1 MASFFNK
8 KFSLTIQIYYC
19 IIVLNWIACLE
30 GDYMS
35 EYITTNIRLP
45 RELLKALKHK
55 AVEENKSVS
64 QLVREAV
71 FKLVAHKDNKVWP
84 VEKDPLHKIVAIAK
98 SGIKDGSERHDLYL
112 YRKK

>member
-1 MASFFNK
+1 MP
-8 KFSLTIQIYYC
+8 
-19 IIVLNWIACLE
+19 
-30 GDYMS
+30 

-71 FKLVAHKDNKVWP
+71 FKLVAHKDNKVDLVP
-84 VEKDPLHKIVAIAK
+84 REDIRIELKDQILKEAI
-98 SGIKDGSERHDLYL
+98 YV
-112 YRKK
+112 